1 MTACTP
7 AFSVTTF
14 TSHPQHRELSLLVAH
29 LVVNLV
35 ENLVGGCVVVATQV
49 GERD

>member
-29 LVVNLV
+29 LV
-35 ENLVGGCVVVATQV
+35 ENLVGGGVVVATQV